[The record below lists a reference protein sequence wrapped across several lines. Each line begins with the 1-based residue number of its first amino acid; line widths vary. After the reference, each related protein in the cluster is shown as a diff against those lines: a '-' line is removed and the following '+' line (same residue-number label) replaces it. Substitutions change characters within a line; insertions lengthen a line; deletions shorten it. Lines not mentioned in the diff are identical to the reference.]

1 PWDDIGL
8 QCSATERR
16 ADEATRDVVSW
27 LKCEFMQ
34 DRVGES
40 FEGVITAVTGF
51 GIFVELTDIYVEGLV
66 HVSALPG
73 DYYHFDPVH
82 HRLSGERTG
91 RSFRLGDTI
100 EVKVMRVDLDERKID
115 FEVSEKTLAAP
126 IGRKQRGAAPAAG
139 QAEQAPVE
147 AKATPKPR
155 SRKSET
161 AEAYFP
167 KDAVQRNAEVRKS
180 REMKKAL
187 MSEARSGGHA
197 SSKSEKGSKASGKPT
212 KHRKGPSKSGA
223 PRKSKSKS

>member
-1 PWDDIGL
+1 
-8 QCSATERR
+8 
-16 ADEATRDVVSW
+16 
-27 LKCEFMQ
+27 
-34 DRVGES
+34 
-40 FEGVITAVTGF
+40 VITAVTGF
-51 GIFVELTDIYVEGLV
+51 GLFVELTDIYVEGLV

-82 HRLSGERTG
+82 HRLSGERSG

-115 FEVSEKTLAAP
+115 FEVSDKQLAAP
-126 IGRKQRGAAPAAG
+126 VGRKGRGAAPV
-139 QAEQAPVE
+139 AEKAEPAPE
-147 AKATPKPR
+147 TPARATPKPR

-187 MSEARSGGHA
+187 MSEARTGGPA
-197 SSKSEKGSKASGKPT
+197 SSKSDKGGKSSGKPT

>member
-1 PWDDIGL
+1 M
-8 QCSATERR
+8 
-16 ADEATRDVVSW
+16 
-27 LKCEFMQ
+27 K
-34 DRVGES
+34 DRVGET
-40 FEGVITAVTGF
+40 FPGVITAVTGF
-51 GIFVELTDIYVEGLV
+51 GLFVELTDIYVEGLV

-91 RSFRLGDTI
+91 RSFRLGDSI

-115 FEVSEKTLAAP
+115 FEVADKTLAAP
-126 IGRKQRGAAPAAG
+126 IGRKQRGAASAADK
-139 QAEQAPVE
+139 ADKPEPAPVE
-147 AKATPKPR
+147 ARATPKPR

-161 AEAYFP
+161 SEAYFP

-187 MSEARSGGHA
+187 MSDARTGSSS
-197 SSKSEKGSKASGKPT
+197 SSKSDKGGKPAGKPT
-212 KHRKGPSKSGA
+212 KHRKGPPKSGA